1 MTKYQQT
8 VLVRRAIQKEIRN
21 QNKKSEYIYRGV
33 RYNKSKELPN
43 YITDN
48 PYYP

>member
-1 MTKYQQT
+1 MTKYQEKA
-8 VLVRRAIQKEIRN
+8 LIRRAVKQQLKKE
-21 QNKKSEYIYRGV
+21 QAKSVEYVYRGV
-33 RYNKSKELPN
+33 RYEKSELPN